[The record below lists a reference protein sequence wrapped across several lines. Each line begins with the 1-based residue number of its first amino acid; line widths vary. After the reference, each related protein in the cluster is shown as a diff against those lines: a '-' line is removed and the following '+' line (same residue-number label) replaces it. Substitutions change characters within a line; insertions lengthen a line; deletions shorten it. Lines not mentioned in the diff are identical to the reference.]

1 MKKYLLIFAVAALV
15 TGCASNLTTKD
26 SSDPGAREE
35 AIKPFS
41 RAWLIRYNPFVAA
54 LARPVR
60 LYIFVYVD
68 GSRIIVDQEP
78 VHVLYDEGV
87 TEPIMITWLIG
98 GTTGYSF
105 PDKDS
110 IYLSSVES
118 GPAYTSFKCSGQG
131 QAPYTI
137 LKCLLKRSAGGKSK
151 YSYTIK
157 LTDPND
163 PKNKPIQSDPYIAN
177 D

>member
-1 MKKYLLIFAVAALV
+1 
-15 TGCASNLTTKD
+15 LTTKD
-26 SSDPGAREE
+26 GSESSALKEE
-35 AIKPFS
+35 GLRPFS
-41 RAWLIRYNPFVAA
+41 RAWFIRYNPFVAA

-60 LYIFVYVD
+60 LYAFVYVE

-78 VHVLYDEGV
+78 VHVLSDEGV
-87 TEPIMITWLIG
+87 TDPIMITWLIG
-98 GTTGYSF
+98 DTGYSF

-110 IYLSSVES
+110 IYLSNVES

-137 LKCLLKRSAGGKSK
+137 LKCLLKRSASGNSK
-151 YSYTIK
+151 YRYTIK
-157 LTDPND
+157 LTGPDG
-163 PKNKPIQSDPYIAN
+163 KPYNSDPYIAN

>member
-1 MKKYLLIFAVAALV
+1 MKKYLLVFAVAALA

-26 SSDPGAREE
+26 GNESSAVKEE
-35 AIKPFS
+35 GLRPFS

-60 LYIFVYVD
+60 LYVFVYVDVD

-78 VHVLYDEGV
+78 VHVLYNEGV
-87 TEPIMITWLIG
+87 SEPIMITWLIG
-98 GTTGYSF
+98 DAGSYF

-110 IYLSSVES
+110 IYLSNVDS
-118 GPAYTSFKCSGQG
+118 GTSLKCSGQG

-137 LKCLLKRSAGGKSK
+137 LKCLLKRSASGKSK

-157 LTDPND
+157 LTGPDG
-163 PKNKPIQSDPYIAN
+163 KPYTSDPYIAN